1 MFERLSLKITK
12 GEYYS
17 EYSLEIQ
24 LRIVTIYSTCIP
36 TARTLVDHGPKL
48 NFKKTEVERVK
59 ILLDNR
65 MERLI
70 TVTLFLSSSSIVS
83 A

>member
-24 LRIVTIYSTCIP
+24 LRIVTIYLLLGLWWTM
-36 TARTLVDHGPKL
+36 VHGTKL

>member
-12 GEYYS
+12 GEYS
-17 EYSLEIQ
+17 FEIQ
-24 LRIVTIYSTCIP
+24 LGIVTIYGTCIP
-36 TARTLVDHGPKL
+36 TARTLANHGLKL
-48 NFKKTEVERVK
+48 HFKKTEVERVK
-59 ILLDNR
+59 ILQDDR